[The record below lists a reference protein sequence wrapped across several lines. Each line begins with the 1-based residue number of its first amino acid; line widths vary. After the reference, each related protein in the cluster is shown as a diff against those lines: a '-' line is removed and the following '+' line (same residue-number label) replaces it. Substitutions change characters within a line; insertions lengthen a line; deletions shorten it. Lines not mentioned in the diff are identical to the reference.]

1 MRLVAPTLSQVD
13 QPFLAQPS
21 RNRTS
26 SSTGLML
33 RTNGVLAVEV
43 RKTTGFLDLIRNDIE
58 QKIN

>member
-43 RKTTGFLDLIRNDIE
+43 QTTGFLDLIRNDIE